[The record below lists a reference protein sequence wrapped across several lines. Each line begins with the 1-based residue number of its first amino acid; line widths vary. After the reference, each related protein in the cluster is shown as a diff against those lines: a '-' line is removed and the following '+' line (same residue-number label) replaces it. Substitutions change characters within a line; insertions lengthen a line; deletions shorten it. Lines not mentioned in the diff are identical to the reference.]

1 MKIIKRTFITGLFT
15 LLPLV
20 VTLYILYW
28 MVSSLDSL
36 LQEAI
41 TALLGIYI
49 PGLGFV
55 SIIAVIFL
63 TGLFASNILGKW
75 FIKRG
80 ESIIN
85 RLPLVKTIYSSLS
98 DIQKTFTNNPTKRFS
113 QVALID
119 FPVKGTRSMGFIASE
134 DVSIQGTHKVSVFV
148 PTAPNPTNGFLLF
161 LDEADVEVIDIPVD
175 TAIKMII
182 SMGSYQPEVL
192 TQPQPISAGRKS

>member
-1 MKIIKRTFITGLFT
+1 MKIRKTFVTGLFT

-20 VTLYILYW
+20 ITLYILYW

-36 LQEAI
+36 LQEVI
-41 TALLGIYI
+41 TSLLGLYI
-49 PGLGFV
+49 PGLGFITIV
-55 SIIAVIFL
+55 VIIFL
-63 TGLFASNILGKW
+63 AGVFASNVLGKW
-75 FIKRG
+75 FINKG
-80 ESIIN
+80 ERVIN

-98 DIQKTFTNNPTKRFS
+98 DIQKTFTNNPSKRFS

-134 DVSIQGTHKVSVFV
+134 DVLIQGSHKVSVFV

-161 LDEADVEVIDIPVD
+161 LDADDVQKISIPVD

-192 TQPQPISAGRKS
+192 TTDEHAASKKS